1 MKRTILSVAL
11 LIGVLLSNTSVA
23 NNDMAIV
30 KVAETELSV
39 KAMAGLKFVLTASN
53 LTQKAVVTI
62 KDEAGVV
69 LYKEV
74 VSKQTAYIK
83 KFDLSFLSDGAYSF
97 EVRNGE
103 EVIEKP
109 FKIETTRIATPEI
122 K

>member
-11 LIGVLLSNTSVA
+11 LIGVLVSNTSVA

-53 LTQKAVVTI
+53 LSEKAVVTI
-62 KDEAGVV
+62 KDEKGEV
-69 LYKEV
+69 LYWEV
-74 VSKQTAYIK
+74 VRKQTAYIK

-97 EVRNGE
+97 VVTNGQ

-109 FKIETTRIATPEI
+109 FNIQTKRIASPKI
-122 K
+122 